1 MMEEEEDENGEEDG
15 TRHEDSTSMDVTD
28 WFDGFLTV
36 KGTTSSRYP

>member
-1 MMEEEEDENGEEDG
+1 MMEEEDENGVDDG

-36 KGTTSSRYP
+36 KGTTSSSNP